1 MTEDHRLQ
9 AGPAAFADL
18 FDNVSW
24 LAIVGRGVIGIL
36 FGLLALTAPVATALS
51 LLLVF
56 SIYLMADGFLAIASA
71 IKAARRKAAWGL
83 LAVEGVVN
91 IIASVVIFMN
101 PKLGAAAFVLIIAI
115 WSLIAG
121 VVKLIA
127 AFRRQPL
134 GARGWLAFSGL
145 ISLVFGLLLLAA
157 PLIGAVVLTWWLGV
171 YGVVFGVAL
180 LILGFQVRSARKKA
194 DLGTAATA

>member
-1 MTEDHRLQ
+1 MVEDHRLQ
-9 AGPAAFADL
+9 TGPAAFADL

-36 FGLLALTAPVATALS
+36 FGVLALTAPVATAFS

-91 IIASVVIFMN
+91 IIASIVIFMN

-121 VVKLIA
+121 AVKLIA

-134 GARGWLAFSGL
+134 GTRGWLAFSGL
-145 ISLVFGLLLLAA
+145 ISLVFGLLLLSA
-157 PLIGAVVLTWWLGV
+157 PLIGAVVLTWWLGI
-171 YGVVFGVAL
+171 YGVVFGIAL
-180 LILGFQVRSARKKA
+180 LVLGFQVRSARKKA
-194 DLGTAATA
+194 SLSAAAPA